1 MQETIIHCGLYMLAN
16 YNFKVVVVQGVDI
29 GMEEP
34 WVLTIEN
41 LPESRI
47 PVSHLSF
54 MYAFLHNDS

>member
-1 MQETIIHCGLYMLAN
+1 MLAN